1 MFEIKSK
8 MFEIKSKKF
17 EAITITIATPKRK
30 LTIEY
35 N

>member
-17 EAITITIATPKRK
+17 EAIMITIATPKGK